1 MIRVGVPGA
10 GAGSGSLAVGGE
22 RLGHVVVAGDGAAAD
37 GGAGEDK
44 GNDGSTFLSAVDAP
58 EFFTFICSIISLKV
72 LFV

>member
-1 MIRVGVPGA
+1 
-10 GAGSGSLAVGGE
+10 
-22 RLGHVVVAGDGAAAD
+22 VVVAGDGAAAD